1 MNARPARKRVH
12 AIAQG
17 RGAAEHLAIP
27 LAFEIAAQ
35 ISARPL
41 AEFRTDPTHLTNGLT
56 ELQRAINADTVCC
69 ALADDVDGS
78 LVGAPLTIET
88 LTAPGREF
96 AASLEA
102 CRRLR
107 ATAGD
112 TLALLAGLPGPATLA
127 ARFATDLATS
137 APVFTA
143 LAKEFC
149 AAGADLILIFDAIS
163 EAAAWHDC
171 LRTTSNIA
179 RFHRGVALLWEPG
192 GALPC
197 PTRRAVSAPLA
208 GGAGITTTDCIVP
221 ADTNLEALRHWVAVS
236 NRQ

>member
-1 MNARPARKRVH
+1 MREIIREEYKGYHVGYLPVVLSHEVVGKVGEYERSMT
-12 AIAQG
+12 AILDAY
-17 RGAAEHLAIP
+17 
-27 LAFEIAAQ
+27 
-35 ISARPL
+35 
-41 AEFRTDPTHLTNGLT
+41 
-56 ELQRAINADTVCC
+56 LQRSIKLEMEALNAGTVCC
-69 ALADDVDGS
+69 ALANDVEGA

-112 TLALLAGLPGPATLA
+112 TLALLAGLPGPATRA

-137 APVFTA
+137 APIFTA
-143 LAKEFC
+143 LTKEFC
-149 AAGADLILIFDAIS
+149 AAGADLSLIFDAIS
-163 EAAAWHDC
+163 DAAAWHDC

-197 PTRRAVSAPLA
+197 PTRSAVSAPLA
-208 GGAGITTTDCIVP
+208 GVAGITTDCIVP
-221 ADTNLEALRHWVAVS
+221 AATNLEALRHWVAVS
-236 NRQ
+236 NSQ

>member
-1 MNARPARKRVH
+1 MREIIREEYKGYHVGYLPVVLSHEVVGKVGEYERSMT
-12 AIAQG
+12 AILDAY
-17 RGAAEHLAIP
+17 
-27 LAFEIAAQ
+27 
-35 ISARPL
+35 
-41 AEFRTDPTHLTNGLT
+41 
-56 ELQRAINADTVCC
+56 LQRSIKLEMEALNADTVCC
-69 ALADDVDGS
+69 ALANDVEGA

-137 APVFTA
+137 APIFTA
-143 LAKEFC
+143 LTKEFC
-149 AAGADLILIFDAIS
+149 AAGADLSLIFDAIS
-163 EAAAWHDC
+163 DAAAWHDC

-197 PTRRAVSAPLA
+197 PTRSAVSAPLA
-208 GGAGITTTDCIVP
+208 GVAGITTDCIVP

-236 NRQ
+236 NSQ